1 MTLLEAF
8 KNKDEQ
14 EIEQACK
21 RLFTNPTVIGK
32 INKMRHYYNVLDEPT
47 DEILQEGV
55 IRLYENILLGK
66 FRGDSQESTYLIS
79 ICQNYIRDKL
89 KKTSKERITDYQA
102 DAGKLKLLDREA
114 LMVAHPADLKI
125 TDEETEQLKKVL
137 QQEKSNLSEICQ
149 EALAGYY
156 EKGLSMALLADLIQL
171 KNKNQAKK
179 KVHTCREH
187 LRKVLFNNPLVK
199 SILNF

>member
-8 KNKDEQ
+8 QNDDKDG
-14 EIEQACK
+14 IEQACK
-21 RLFTNPTVIGK
+21 RLFADPTIIGK
-32 INKMRHYYNVLDEPT
+32 INKMRHYYNVLNEPT

-55 IRLYENILLGK
+55 IRLYENVLLGK

-89 KKTSKERITDYQA
+89 KKTGKDRITDYKEDFGQ
-102 DAGKLKLLDREA
+102 LKLLDKEA
-114 LMVAHPADLKI
+114 LIVDHPSDLKI
-125 TDEETEQLKKVL
+125 ADAELEQLKKVL
-137 QQEKSNLSEICQ
+137 HEEKNNLTEICQ

-156 EKGLSMALLADLIQL
+156 EKGLTMTLLADLINL

-187 LRKVLFNNPLVK
+187 LRKAIFNNPLVK